1 MTDTTKHIINKLL
14 VRLLMLLA
22 VLAVLDIIYYFT
34 LYKKDIDESTTL
46 MEISQRANKGIDIV
60 YLGESSNF
68 SYAETDT
75 DRRFIC
81 MMIEDSLPGHHVGNL
96 SKGACHAGI
105 YYDILRNIPKKS
117 DVKTAIVTVNMRSFT
132 SEWIYS
138 NLETPLRKE
147 QIMLK
152 KAPALYKRMLLAFK
166 AYPIWTEKERSSLI
180 KRGFKRQTFVLPH
193 PFPYQ
198 NANEWDHGVGYNC
211 ILYNGI
217 QPSMDSI
224 ALACHHIKHFACTL
238 DDKNPRIKDF
248 DKIVKLC
255 KKRGWQP
262 VFNILA
268 ENVDQIDSL
277 CGPDLLYLLEQNVKY
292 VTDRYESQGVIVVNN
307 LTAVRDTDF
316 FDRDFPTEHY
326 RQTGRQAVAKNVSE
340 TLKKRLY

>member
-14 VRLLMLLA
+14 VRLLVLLA
-22 VLAVLDIIYYFT
+22 ALAVLDIIYYFT
-34 LYKKDIDESTTL
+34 LYKKDLDENTTL

-75 DRRFIC
+75 DQRFIC

-105 YYDILRNIPKKS
+105 YYDILRNIPKNS

-166 AYPIWTEKERSSLI
+166 AYPIWTEKERSTLI
-180 KRGFKRQTFVLPH
+180 RRGFKRQTFVLPH
-193 PFPYQ
+193 PFPYR

-211 ILYNGI
+211 ILYNGV

-238 DDKNPRIKDF
+238 
-248 DKIVKLC
+248 
-255 KKRGWQP
+255 
-262 VFNILA
+262 

-307 LTAVRDTDF
+307 LRAVRDADF

-326 RQTGRQAVAKNVSE
+326 RQTGRQTIAKNVADALVE
-340 TLKKRLY
+340 E